1 MIKNIFAIIKQN
13 FIAKETMACLSVLD
27 NRFYYK
33 AENVERL
40 MNLQGKPAKIYMNIH
55 EQYAQ

>member
-1 MIKNIFAIIKQN
+1 
-13 FIAKETMACLSVLD
+13 MACLSVLD

>member
-1 MIKNIFAIIKQN
+1 
-13 FIAKETMACLSVLD
+13 MAFLCVLE

-40 MNLQGKPAKIYMNIH
+40 MNLQGKPAKMYMNIH
-55 EQYAQ
+55 EQYAR